1 MDLIDRYLQAVKF
14 WLPANQK
21 QDIVAELSEDLRSQ
35 IEDKEIELGRKLNE
49 AEVADLLKQRGSPV
63 LVANRFLPQRH
74 LIGPVLFPIYVF
86 VLKVVA
92 GLYFLPWILVWIGI
106 AISRAAHSGQGLLQ
120 AAASFWTAFWP
131 MAFSMIASITI
142 AFALLERIKPRF
154 LERWDPRKLPPVRD
168 PNRIP
173 LFNSLVEVTVNLV
186 FFTWLIGGEWYQTVL
201 HFSGVSIV
209 LAPVWRYIF
218 WGFVLLAAANAA
230 ASAVNVF
237 RPYWTVTRASIRLVS
252 DCMSSAL
259 FCWLL
264 KSNIFLSISVRD
276 IAAEKTARVAGAVN
290 WWSEKMFPYA
300 VGACLIILL
309 VDVYRII
316 RVRRASRS
324 AALLNAVHPA
334 TQCGWAGF

>member
-237 RPYWTVTRASIRLVS
+237 RPYWTVARASVRLVS
-252 DCMSSAL
+252 DLIGSAL
-259 FCWLL
+259 FCWLVRA
-264 KSNIFLSISVRD
+264 NILLAITV
-276 IAAEKTARVAGAVN
+276 AKVPLEKTAHITNAVN
-290 WWSEKMFPYA
+290 WWSAKMFPAFVLACVVIA
-300 VGACLIILL
+300 VCDA
-309 VDVYRII
+309 YRIF
-316 RVRRASRS
+316 RVRTSVACGIV
-324 AALLNAVHPA
+324 LNAA
-334 TQCGWAGF
+334 TGVR